1 LETFDEFIFNETLRN
16 PALSLE
22 DALDAYIDK
31 YSLRQSRSVNEP
43 FLVTDK
49 RTKLKVLEDSIFS
62 NPENCDAPEIV
73 AYIDML
79 RAMVNSF
86 EKLRPEVLEKIHSS
100 EKNL

>member
-1 LETFDEFIFNETLRN
+1 MFIFNETLRN

-49 RTKLKVLEDSIFS
+49 RTKLKVLEDSILGL
-62 NPENCDAPEIV
+62 
-73 AYIDML
+73 M
-79 RAMVNSF
+79 
-86 EKLRPEVLEKIHSS
+86 
-100 EKNL
+100 